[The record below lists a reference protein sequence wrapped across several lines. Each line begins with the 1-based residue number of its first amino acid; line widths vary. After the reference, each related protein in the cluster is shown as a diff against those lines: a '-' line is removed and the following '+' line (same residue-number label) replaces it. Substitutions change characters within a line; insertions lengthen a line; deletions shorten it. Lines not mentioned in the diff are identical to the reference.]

1 MIEKGLRFQQEMT
14 VEEKDTAIAQGSG
27 NLPVFATPA
36 MVAFMENTAVKCI
49 EKELE
54 TGEDSVGMEINVRHL
69 KATKVGGRL
78 KAEAEVTAREE
89 CLIAFVVKVY
99 DKDEI
104 VGYADH
110 KRFLI
115 NPERFMQ
122 KLS

>member
-1 MIEKGLRFQQEMT
+1 MIKKGLIFQQEMT
-14 VEEKDTAIAQGSG
+14 VGEKDTAITWGSG

-54 TGEDSVGMEINVRHL
+54 TDEDSVGIEINVRHL
-69 KATKVGGRL
+69 KATAIGGRL

-89 CLIAFVVKVY
+89 RLVSFIVKVY

-115 NPERFMQ
+115 NPLRFMQ